1 MSHPATSGLLDAL
14 WTAFRPRASTL
25 HWCPLLGHSSP
36 VRRALAERRSEP
48 TEIEPHATRAT
59 GLRRTHTAR
68 SLDVPSTLTDVPLS
82 RNARSPPNAKE
93 NEQGASAV
101 TTGPELSPR
110 LATSPADSRALS
122 RSPATYSI
130 PPRAFPG

>member
-1 MSHPATSGLLDAL
+1 MLHPATSGLLDAM

-25 HWCPLLGHSSP
+25 HWCPLLGHRS
-36 VRRALAERRSEP
+36 RGGRGLAERRSEA
-48 TEIEPHATRAT
+48 TEVEPHATRAK

-82 RNARSPPNAKE
+82 RNARSSPNTKE

-101 TTGPELSPR
+101 TDRARAKSEIGY
-110 LATSPADSRALS
+110 LAS
-122 RSPATYSI
+122 
-130 PPRAFPG
+130 G